1 MSENLVTMTIEIDQD
16 VYEKATKIC
25 KQLGTTIEIM
35 AESFIKF
42 CVVSENLSL
51 LEAFINIEK
60 APAEAGAKEGINRK
74 VFEKA
79 FAIAAKETIR
89 QVISD
94 NPQHADSGYLPTR

>member
-1 MSENLVTMTIEIDQD
+1 MSENLVTMTLEIDQD
-16 VYEKATKIC
+16 VYEKAAEIC
-25 KQLGTTIEIM
+25 EQLGTTIEIM

-42 CVVSENLSL
+42 CVVPENLSL

-94 NPQHADSGYLPTR
+94 NPQHSDSGYLPTR

>member
-1 MSENLVTMTIEIDQD
+1 MSENLVTMTLEIDQD

-42 CVVSENLSL
+42 CVVPENLSL

-60 APAEAGAKEGINRK
+60 GAVAKQPHAKQKKRGRK
-74 VFEKA
+74 
-79 FAIAAKETIR
+79 
-89 QVISD
+89 Q
-94 NPQHADSGYLPTR
+94 

>member
-42 CVVSENLSL
+42 CVVPENLSL
-51 LEAFINIEK
+51 LEASS
-60 APAEAGAKEGINRK
+60 
-74 VFEKA
+74 
-79 FAIAAKETIR
+79 T
-89 QVISD
+89 
-94 NPQHADSGYLPTR
+94 

>member
-16 VYEKATKIC
+16 VYEKTTKIC

-42 CVVSENLSL
+42 CVVPENLSL

-60 APAEAGAKEGINRK
+60 APAEAGEKEEINRK
-74 VFEKA
+74 VFEKV
-79 FAIAAKETIR
+79 FAIAVEETIR
-89 QVISD
+89 RGISD
-94 NPQHADSGYLPTR
+94 NPQHSDSGCLPTR